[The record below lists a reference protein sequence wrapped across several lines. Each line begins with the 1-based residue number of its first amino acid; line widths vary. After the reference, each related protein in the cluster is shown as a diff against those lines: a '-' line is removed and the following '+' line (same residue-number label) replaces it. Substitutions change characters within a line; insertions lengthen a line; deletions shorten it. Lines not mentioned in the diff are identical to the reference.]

1 MTTAFRLTSSAS
13 IWPETVSIGVS
24 LPGGGFFGVTNV
36 EGAGDASTGVDTSNL
51 GRLTIVNNEGNEV
64 VEAYAKNGNGQVEVR
79 TPAIWALND
88 IQTASSG
95 GRGGRSSTS
104 AQIDSF
110 DSDGD
115 VDFIDFLVFVQN
127 FTG

>member
-1 MTTAFRLTSSAS
+1 MTTAFRLASSAS
-13 IWPETVSIGVS
+13 IWPETVSIGVR
-24 LPGGGFFGVTNV
+24 LPGGGFVGVTNV
-36 EGAGDASTGVDTSNL
+36 EGAGDASTGVDMSNL

-64 VEAYAKNGNGQVEVR
+64 VEVR
-79 TPAIWALND
+79 IPAIWALND
-88 IQTASSG
+88 IQTASPG

-104 AQIDSF
+104 AQIDGF

-115 VDFIDFLVFVQN
+115 VDFTDFLVFVQN

>member
-13 IWPETVSIGVS
+13 IWPERVSIGVR
-24 LPGGGFFGVTNV
+24 LPGGSFVGVTNV
-36 EGAGDASTGVDTSNL
+36 KGAGHASTGVNTSNL

-104 AQIDSF
+104 AQIDGF

-115 VDFIDFLVFVQN
+115 IDFTDFLVFVQN